1 MEETD
6 GLVYSYLLDGKGG
19 GRRLGWDG
27 VRSWRPEQGVLWVH
41 LNYAGSESAR
51 WLREEAGLDELTYES
66 LVAEDPRPR
75 SVATDGRLLV
85 FLRGVNL
92 NPGADPED
100 MVSVRAVMD
109 STRIVTLRRR
119 KVMATDDIQAAI
131 EAGDG
136 PTATGDF
143 LAGLANSLMDR
154 MGGVLEDLDD
164 AVDGLEDE
172 VLTAES
178 YELRPKIAMLRRQ
191 AISLRRYLAPQRDA
205 LLRLQMEKAD
215 WLCDICRL
223 HLREAADRMTRYVE
237 DLDSARERASVTHE
251 ELDGRLSERM
261 NRTMY
266 ILSIVATIFLPLSFL
281 TGLLG
286 INVGG
291 IPGADN
297 PEAFIIV
304 CALAAVLAAF
314 MVYLFKR
321 KKWL

>member
-1 MEETD
+1 MEESG
-6 GLVYSYLLDGKGG
+6 GLVYAYILDGKGG
-19 GRRLGWDG
+19 GRGTGWEG
-27 VRSWRPEQGVLWVH
+27 VRSWSPGQGVLWVH
-41 LNYAGSESAR
+41 MNYAGDESSR
-51 WLREEAGLDELTYES
+51 WLAEEAGLDELTREA
-66 LVAEDPRPR
+66 LVSEDPRPR
-75 SVATDGRLLV
+75 SAATDGRLLV

-100 MVSVRAVMD
+100 MVSVRAVID
-109 STRIVTLRRR
+109 SSRIITLRRR
-119 KVMATDDIQAAI
+119 KVMATDDIRDAI
-131 EAGDG
+131 EAGSG
-136 PTATGDF
+136 PVSSGEF
-143 LAGLANSLMDR
+143 LAELANALMDR
-154 MGGVLEDLDD
+154 MGVVLDELDD
-164 AVDGLEDE
+164 AVDELEDE

-178 YELRPKIAMLRRQ
+178 YELRPKIAALRRQ

-205 LLRLQMEKAD
+205 LARLQMEKAD
-215 WLCDICRL
+215 WLGDMCRL

-291 IPGADN
+291 IPGAND
-297 PEAFIIV
+297 PSAFLIV
-304 CALAAVLAAF
+304 CTLAATLAVF
-314 MVYLFKR
+314 MVYVFKR